1 LIRYRSLAYDLESR
15 RFGEVEEVRSSAPTV
30 GEYCCERRWLMQT
43 IDLTQVPVVDNHCHS
58 MMRDQ
63 AFEDITGWR
72 QSFTESTDPGMPRD
86 HVASTAFYRRLIRT
100 MADFLGCEPEEE
112 AVFAARTGRE
122 GRELTG
128 ALLRAANV
136 DTLLLDTGFPPPEEV
151 FPVPELG
158 GLGGCRAEPMLRLE
172 ILMESL
178 LAEHGS
184 LADVKEALE
193 SALDDL
199 RSQGYVALKS
209 IAAYRTG
216 LDIRE
221 WPRKE
226 AEESFHE
233 YRRVAGAGHARL
245 IHKPLLDTL
254 LHVALAQAARQEVP
268 VQFHVGYGDADTDL
282 LLGNPLYL
290 RQVLQRSDYRGMPVV
305 LLHECYPYI
314 RQGGYLAAVYENV
327 YLDLSYGI
335 PLLGYGEM
343 LSFTRQALGVA
354 PTSKLMYSSDGIGVP
369 ELHWISAIDGRR
381 AIGEALG
388 ELVPQGELDLSDA
401 EAAGESIL
409 RANAMRLY
417 RL

>member
-1 LIRYRSLAYDLESR
+1 
-15 RFGEVEEVRSSAPTV
+15 
-30 GEYCCERRWLMQT
+30 MQT
-43 IDLTQVPVVDNHCHS
+43 IDLARVPVVDNHCHGVS
-58 MMRDQ
+58 RDQ
-63 AFEDITGWR
+63 TFDDLAIWR
-72 QSFTESTDPGMPRD
+72 QCFTESTDPGMARD

-100 MADFLGCEPEEE
+100 LADFLGCEPEER
-112 AVFAARTGRE
+112 AVFAARTRRE

-128 ALLRAANV
+128 ALLHAANV
-136 DTLLLDTGFPPPEEV
+136 DTLLLDTGFPPSEEV
-151 FPVPELG
+151 FPVSELAEI
-158 GLGGCRAEPMLRLE
+158 GGCRTGPMLRLE

-178 LAEHGS
+178 LAEHHS
-184 LADVKEALE
+184 LEDVKEALVAE
-193 SALDDL
+193 LHDV
-199 RSQGYVALKS
+199 RRRGYVALKS

-221 WPRKE
+221 WSREE
-226 AEESFHE
+226 AEASFHE

-245 IHKPLLDTL
+245 VHKPLLDTL
-254 LHVALAQAARQEVP
+254 LHVAFAQAARQEVP

-282 LLGNPLYL
+282 LLGDPLYL
-290 RQVLQRSDYRGMPVV
+290 RPVLQRPDYHGMPVV
-305 LLHECYPYI
+305 LLHECYPYT

-354 PTSKLMYSSDGIGVP
+354 PSSKLMYSSDGIGVP

-388 ELVPQGELDLSDA
+388 ELVSQGELDLVVA
-401 EAAGESIL
+401 EATGEDVL
-409 RANAMRLY
+409 RANATRLY

>member
-1 LIRYRSLAYDLESR
+1 
-15 RFGEVEEVRSSAPTV
+15 
-30 GEYCCERRWLMQT
+30 MQT

-58 MMRDQ
+58 IMRDQ
-63 AFEDITGWR
+63 TFDDIAGWR
-72 QSFTESTDPGMPRD
+72 QSFTESTDSGMARD
-86 HVASTAFYRRLIRT
+86 HVASTALYRRLIQT
-100 MADFLGCEPEEE
+100 LADFLGCEPEEE
-112 AVFAARTGRE
+112 AVFAARTGRD
-122 GRELTG
+122 GREIIG

-151 FPVPELG
+151 FPLPELG
-158 GLGGCRAEPMLRLE
+158 KLGGCRTEPMLRLE

-178 LAEHGS
+178 LAEHDS
-184 LADVKEALE
+184 LEDVKGALAAE
-193 SALDDL
+193 LDDV
-199 RSQGYVALKS
+199 RGRDYVALKS

-221 WPRKE
+221 WPREE

-233 YRRVAGAGHARL
+233 YRRAAGAGHARL
-245 IHKPLLDTL
+245 AHKPLLDTL
-254 LHVALAQAARQEVP
+254 LHVAFAQAARQEVS

-290 RQVLQRSDYRGMPVV
+290 RPVLQRPDYRGMPVV
-305 LLHECYPYI
+305 LLHECYPYT
-314 RQGGYLAAVYENV
+314 RQGSYLAAVYENV

-354 PTSKLMYSSDGIGVP
+354 PSSKLMYSSDGIGVP

-381 AIGEALG
+381 VLGEALG
-388 ELVPQGELDLSDA
+388 ELVAYGELDLLEA
-401 EAAGESIL
+401 EAVGEGML
-409 RANAMRLY
+409 RGNAIRVY

>member
-1 LIRYRSLAYDLESR
+1 
-15 RFGEVEEVRSSAPTV
+15 
-30 GEYCCERRWLMQT
+30 MQT
-43 IDLTQVPVVDNHCHS
+43 IDLTRVPVVDNHCHGVS
-58 MMRDQ
+58 RDQ
-63 AFEDITGWR
+63 TFDDLAIWR
-72 QSFTESTDPGMPRD
+72 QCFTESTDPGMARD
-86 HVASTAFYRRLIRT
+86 HVPSTAFYRRLIRT
-100 MADFLGCEPEEE
+100 LADFLGCEPEER
-112 AVFAARTGRE
+112 AVFAARTRRE

-128 ALLRAANV
+128 ALLHAANV
-136 DTLLLDTGFPPPEEV
+136 DTLLLDTGFPPSEEV
-151 FPVPELG
+151 FPVSELAEI
-158 GLGGCRAEPMLRLE
+158 GGCRTGPMLRLE

-178 LAEHGS
+178 LAEHHS
-184 LADVKEALE
+184 LEDVKEALVAE
-193 SALDDL
+193 LHDV
-199 RSQGYVALKS
+199 RRRGYVALKS

-221 WPRKE
+221 WSREE
-226 AEESFHE
+226 AEASFHE

-245 IHKPLLDTL
+245 VHKPLLDTL
-254 LHVALAQAARQEVP
+254 LHVAFAQAARQEVP

-290 RQVLQRSDYRGMPVV
+290 RPVLQRPDYHGMPVV
-305 LLHECYPYI
+305 LLHECYPYT

-354 PTSKLMYSSDGIGVP
+354 PSSKLMYSSDGIGVP

-388 ELVPQGELDLSDA
+388 ELVSQGELDLVVA
-401 EAAGESIL
+401 EATGEDVL
-409 RANAMRLY
+409 RANATRLY

>member
-1 LIRYRSLAYDLESR
+1 
-15 RFGEVEEVRSSAPTV
+15 
-30 GEYCCERRWLMQT
+30 MQT

-58 MMRDQ
+58 VMQDQ
-63 AFEDITGWR
+63 TFDEIAGWR
-72 QSFTESTDPGMPRD
+72 QAFTESTDPGMPRD
-86 HVASTAFYRRLIRT
+86 HVASTALYRRLIRT
-100 MADFLGCEPEEE
+100 LASFLGCEPEEE
-112 AVFAARTGRE
+112 AVFAARSGRN

-136 DTLLLDTGFPPPEEV
+136 DTFLLDTGFPSPEEV

-158 GLGGCRAEPMLRLE
+158 EMGGCRTEPMLRLE

-178 LAEHGS
+178 LAEHDS
-184 LADVKEALE
+184 LEDVKEALATE
-193 SALDDL
+193 LDDVPG
-199 RSQGYVALKS
+199 RGYVALKS

-221 WPRKE
+221 WPREE

-245 IHKPLLDTL
+245 VHKPLLDTL
-254 LHVALAQAARQEVP
+254 LHVAFAQAARQEVP

-290 RQVLQRSDYRGMPVV
+290 RPVLQRSDYRGMPVV
-305 LLHECYPYI
+305 LLHECYPYT

-354 PTSKLMYSSDGIGVP
+354 PSSKLMYSSDGIGVP

-388 ELVPQGELDLSDA
+388 ELVSRGDLDLSDA

-409 RANAMRLY
+409 RANATRLY

>member
-1 LIRYRSLAYDLESR
+1 L
-15 RFGEVEEVRSSAPTV
+15 
-30 GEYCCERRWLMQT
+30 QT
-43 IDLTQVPVVDNHCHS
+43 IDLTQVPVVDNHCHGII
-58 MMRDQ
+58 RDQ
-63 AFEDITGWR
+63 TFEDITGWR
-72 QSFTESTDPGMPRD
+72 RSFTESADSGMARE
-86 HVASTAFYRRLIRT
+86 HVASTTFYRRLIRT
-100 MADFLGCEPEEE
+100 LADFLDCEPVEE
-112 AVFAARTGRE
+112 AVFAARTGRD

-158 GLGGCRAEPMLRLE
+158 EIGGCRTEPMLRLE

-178 LAEHGS
+178 LAEHDS
-184 LADVKEALE
+184 LEQVREALVAE
-193 SALDDL
+193 LDDV

-221 WPRKE
+221 WPPEE

-233 YRRVAGAGHARL
+233 YKRAGGASPARL
-245 IHKPLLDTL
+245 VHKPLLDTL
-254 LHVALAQAARQEVP
+254 LHVAFAEAARQEVP

-290 RQVLQRSDYRGMPVV
+290 RPVLQQPDYRGMPVV
-305 LLHECYPYI
+305 LLHECYPYT

-354 PTSKLMYSSDGIGVP
+354 PSSKLMYSSDGIGVP

-381 AIGEALG
+381 AIGQVLG
-388 ELVPQGELDLSDA
+388 ELVSHRELDLPDA
-401 EAAGESIL
+401 EAAGDDVL
-409 RANAMRLY
+409 RANATRLY
-417 RL
+417 GF